1 MPIMSHRA
9 GVLGE
14 MVAQWCWG
22 WRQGG
27 SMHPESHSWLHLGR
41 ARQEALPPGWRRN
54 GRAIRVLSNPR
65 PPPAPAP
72 TASAPTASPVT
83 LQGSALQPALDP
95 GKN

>member
-1 MPIMSHRA
+1 
-9 GVLGE
+9 
-14 MVAQWCWG
+14 
-22 WRQGG
+22 
-27 SMHPESHSWLHLGR
+27 MHPESHSWLHLGR

-65 PPPAPAP
+65 PPAPAPTASAP